1 MTVSLCSGGNIL
13 VFKGASRQIVWNG
26 IGTFGEV
33 MRIRFGLP
41 ALMGALMLAAP
52 SAFAFEETR
61 GGTGASQAAPPAAAA
76 PAGKGSSLELGGTG
90 PSAAPSAGTEVRI
103 PGLGK
108 LGILPKLDFG
118 LELLYGVNEQSFDD
132 RRLRPEQSDD
142 SLGVRGT
149 VRHRF

>member
-1 MTVSLCSGGNIL
+1 
-13 VFKGASRQIVWNG
+13 VFKGPHSQIEGYG
-26 IGTFGEV
+26 IATFGEV
-33 MRIRFGLP
+33 MRTCFGLP
-41 ALMGALMLAAP
+41 VLLGALLLAAP
-52 SAFAFEETR
+52 SAHAFEETR
-61 GGTGASQAAPPAAAA
+61 GGAGTTPAAPKAA
-76 PAGKGSSLELGGTG
+76 PAGEAPLGLGGTG
-90 PSAAPSAGTEVRI
+90 TSVAPSAGTEVRI

-142 SLGVRGT
+142 VGVRGT

>member
-1 MTVSLCSGGNIL
+1 M
-13 VFKGASRQIVWNG
+13 FKGASRQIEWNG

-41 ALMGALMLAAP
+41 TLMGALMLAAP

-61 GGTGASQAAPPAAAA
+61 GGAGASPAAPPAAAA
-76 PAGKGSSLELGGTG
+76 PAGKGSSLDFGGTG
-90 PSAAPSAGTEVRI
+90 TSAAPSAGTEVRI

>member
-1 MTVSLCSGGNIL
+1 M
-13 VFKGASRQIVWNG
+13 FKGASRQIELNG

-41 ALMGALMLAAP
+41 ALMGALLLAAP

-61 GGTGASQAAPPAAAA
+61 GGGGASQAAPPAAVA
-76 PAGKGSSLELGGTG
+76 PAGKGSLLEFGGTG
-90 PSAAPSAGTEVRI
+90 TSVAPSTGTDVRI

-108 LGILPKLDFG
+108 LGTLPKLDFG

-132 RRLRPEQSDD
+132 RRLRPEQSDE